1 MKKTQRSSANS
12 KDTKKALSQEIMA
25 GSVVKKY
32 DELIRCT
39 NVLTEGIETEFVKF
53 VKHQEDSRKKWQH
66 VEEENHEMKK
76 YMAKYKASKDT
87 LDIQLNMARHQ
98 LDAEIKKRLK
108 AEQSVDHMARQLQLI
123 KELLL
128 DKDGSGDTKLVFD
141 KLQQQIN
148 DTVGQR
154 VDNEQ
159 QADLINQSYTLDESS
174 FDLPA
179 SEYDNTEDDILDLT
193 GGSVLG
199 NGRRRSNKRGLPTA
213 PPLNEVDSTESELST
228 YQVKKTRV
236 SEEKPARKFK
246 KKRTRYYVPEE
257 KVYRQVH
264 KTIETHVTVTGG
276 RSPAKSPKKAE
287 RLDKD
292 FSRPPSQ
299 SGKRPPSRGHV
310 RAQSTTDM
318 SDEYDKEN
326 CSTPRPFTLTRHQQQ
341 QPPLQPKPEN
351 HHSNNRHHH
360 HQSFQHPS
368 PSKPPIN
375 KGLTKQMTVPNLYPN
390 LDSMLTPDPKKKFNT
405 LNTQGLAKSCKLI
418 NLFPKLLFV
427 WNLVGPC
434 NKKVRFGS
442 HISKCKECKA
452 MCHNECRDKVPLPCI
467 PSKDTPGRKRE
478 GAIESYISGSGLQV
492 PKIVTTCI
500 EEVEKRGL
508 RELGIYR
515 VPGMDRD
522 VKELKEKFLRGR
534 NPDLNKINDI
544 HVVCGCLKDFLRGL
558 SEPLVTFTLHE
569 SFMVSAALTDE
580 DDSLS
585 GMYQCVSE
593 LPQANRETLAAIVI
607 HLQKVATSTETQ
619 MSVSNLSKVFGPTL
633 IGHRSSNP
641 THMEMLDDTKAQP
654 VVVTRLL
661 EMPSDYWSQLLSGGP
676 HVRTPPYNPH
686 YASATPTT
694 PECKPVPTSR
704 LGAIDDMTPS
714 RSDRKFN
721 AMNPRHAS
729 SKDPKSHRFFNS
741 PS

>member
-236 SEEKPARKFK
+236 SEE
-246 KKRTRYYVPEE
+246 
-257 KVYRQVH
+257 VH

-326 CSTPRPFTLTRHQQQ
+326 CSTPR
-341 QPPLQPKPEN
+341 
-351 HHSNNRHHH
+351 
-360 HQSFQHPS
+360 
-368 PSKPPIN
+368 
-375 KGLTKQMTVPNLYPN
+375 GLTKQMTVPNLYPN

-405 LNTQGLAKSCKLI
+405 LNTPRSGKKLQAHQ
-418 NLFPKLLFV
+418 F
-427 WNLVGPC
+427 
-434 NKKVRFGS
+434 
-442 HISKCKECKA
+442 
-452 MCHNECRDKVPLPCI
+452 
-467 PSKDTPGRKRE
+467 
-478 GAIESYISGSGLQV
+478 V
-492 PKIVTTCI
+492 PKVAVRMESCGTC
-500 EEVEKRGL
+500 K
-508 RELGIYR
+508 
-515 VPGMDRD
+515 
-522 VKELKEKFLRGR
+522 
-534 NPDLNKINDI
+534 
-544 HVVCGCLKDFLRGL
+544 
-558 SEPLVTFTLHE
+558 
-569 SFMVSAALTDE
+569 
-580 DDSLS
+580 
-585 GMYQCVSE
+585 
-593 LPQANRETLAAIVI
+593 
-607 HLQKVATSTETQ
+607 
-619 MSVSNLSKVFGPTL
+619 
-633 IGHRSSNP
+633 
-641 THMEMLDDTKAQP
+641 
-654 VVVTRLL
+654 
-661 EMPSDYWSQLLSGGP
+661 
-676 HVRTPPYNPH
+676 
-686 YASATPTT
+686 
-694 PECKPVPTSR
+694 
-704 LGAIDDMTPS
+704 
-714 RSDRKFN
+714 
-721 AMNPRHAS
+721 
-729 SKDPKSHRFFNS
+729 
-741 PS
+741 